1 MSYYHLDL
9 VRTAYSKKETTDV
22 VSFLLGYRTK
32 SVAVLVPKIGK

>member
-22 VSFLLGYRTK
+22 VSFLLYIRMQEQ
-32 SVAVLVPKIGK
+32 LHLDIYLQ